1 MTPDN
6 AASMAAVMALF
17 SPWGEVGGLDDRSEQ
32 MPSRIWFSRSAQ
44 LEVMD
49 HHRHRN
55 VRLAIRGIE
64 GFDPVLITADG
75 PHGVSI
81 GEPAFDGLTL
91 GGETDYVARH
101 QDSIGLRGAIGH
113 GLGDFQSISHG
124 LFNKHMFAGVESTMT
139 ASTSRDVH
147 RTSKLGRTLGMP
159 CRSASTLALSVDGFG

>member
-64 GFDPVLITADG
+64 GFGPVLITADG

-91 GGETDYVARH
+91 GGETDYVAGH
-101 QDSIGLRGAIGH
+101 QDFNWSARRDRPWSGRLPKYQPWA
-113 GLGDFQSISHG
+113 FQQTHVCRRREH
-124 LFNKHMFAGVESTMT
+124 K
-139 ASTSRDVH
+139 ASAPDAPTR
-147 RTSKLGRTLGMP
+147 
-159 CRSASTLALSVDGFG
+159 A